1 MQNQKLLPQQSI
13 VTLVNVTHA
22 ISVKFEFEVS
32 DIGKSQVSILYV
44 HIGGSKGGL
53 QGRPPL
59 PGPNSFIFMQ
69 FSAKNLQNNRLA
81 HPLIKIKY
89 FFLTS
94 LVETTISNEIQSLL

>member
-1 MQNQKLLPQQSI
+1 M
-13 VTLVNVTHA
+13 TLVNVTHA

-44 HIGGSKGGL
+44 HTGRSKGGL
-53 QGRPPL
+53 QGSTP

-81 HPLIKIKY
+81 HPLIEIKY